1 MRTVGIK
8 LADGTFY
15 PVMEEG
21 TAQEKTLELTTAH
34 NNQTCVM
41 VDMYRSKSCT
51 MEDAEYI
58 DTLKID
64 NLVAHSHGEPDIIF
78 SIGLDENNQLS
89 ARIVDT
95 ETGAQSKS
103 TITLIS
109 RTIEER
115 LVADDYTIV
124 HTGNTIE
131 GSLSDSDSFVISE
144 EPSETEIKSE
154 EENNIKDELK
164 DVEITEEPSEAESR
178 RTGNTVAGVIAGG
191 GLLAAASAIR
201 KQEEEKKA
209 AQAEQVPSITIED
222 EPIIEETAID
232 DLNDLTIEET
242 ATDDLSDLTIEKTA
256 TDNLSDLTIEETSS
270 EDLSSLQIEDPVAD
284 DAFTLNEPDEEFNAA
299 ALDLPDF
306 GNINSPEDEPEETN
320 FADFDIPN
328 FEEEKLSDSDDNSL
342 SFDDDIAPA
351 AAAGGLSFTG
361 LYDKETEMGESGFYE
376 EENKK
381 HTKVPVIICI
391 ICAIICLLAT
401 LLILFIIPSK
411 YNLLKKT
418 EKTTTAVEKTVEA
431 EEKQEPEIKAEEPA
445 PVVEEKIVEP
455 EPEPV
460 VEEEKAPEAKED
472 EVIVIVEAENVVP
485 LPPPVEKVEPIVV
498 TYKIKWGDT
507 LWDIAETYYKNPW
520 RYKFIAKY
528 NHIRNPDYIISGTT
542 IQIPED

>member
-154 EENNIKDELK
+154 EEDNIKDELK

-209 AQAEQVPSITIED
+209 AQAEQVPTITIED

-232 DLNDLTIEET
+232 DL
-242 ATDDLSDLTIEKTA
+242 SDLTIEK
-256 TDNLSDLTIEETSS
+256 NSS
-270 EDLSSLQIEDPVAD
+270 EDLSSLQIEDAVAD

-306 GNINSPEDEPEETN
+306 GNIDSPEDEPEETN
-320 FADFDIPN
+320 FADFDIPD
-328 FEEEKLSDSDDNSL
+328 FEEENLSDSDDNSL

-431 EEKQEPEIKAEEPA
+431 EEKQAPEIKAEEPA